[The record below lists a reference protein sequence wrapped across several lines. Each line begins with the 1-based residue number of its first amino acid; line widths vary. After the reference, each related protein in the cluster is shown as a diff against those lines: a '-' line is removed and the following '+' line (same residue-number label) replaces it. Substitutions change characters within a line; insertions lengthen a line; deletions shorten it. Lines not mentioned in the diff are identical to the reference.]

1 MTTHII
7 CLATDGGVVVAQRD
21 NEWRAVRRGLKG
33 QYVTSIVAR
42 KGAILAGT
50 TVGVFRSRDDG
61 VTWHDAN
68 SGLSQRHMRWLA
80 FYPGNPDFVFA
91 GTEPAAIFVSQDSA
105 GSWQESAEVAR
116 LRDQY
121 QWFLPYSSEAGCV
134 RGFAFHGQR
143 GYAAVEVGGVL
154 RSDDR
159 GIHWQLAEGSNGSPD
174 LAGQA
179 EPFIYPD
186 LHSIQVHPTSP
197 DLVFAPTGGGFYRSV
212 DGGKIW
218 QRLYNCY
225 CRAAW
230 IDPVDPDHI
239 ILGPADNVE
248 INGRIE
254 ETRDGGATWRLTSD
268 GLSVP
273 WSRHMVER
281 FTQVGTDLFG
291 VLSDGTLVMTPLAT
305 LAWRQILQDVTG
317 INAITAVEAEPAESS
332 A

>member
-1 MTTHII
+1 M
-7 CLATDGGVVVAQRD
+7 
-21 NEWRAVRRGLKG
+21 
-33 QYVTSIVAR
+33 TSIVAR

-50 TVGVFRSRDDG
+50 MDGIFRSRDDG
-61 VTWHDAN
+61 ATWHDAS
-68 SGLSQRHMRWLA
+68 SGLSQRHLRWLT
-80 FYPGNPDFVFA
+80 FYPGNPECVFA
-91 GTEPAAIFVSQDSA
+91 GTEPAAIFVSNDGAS
-105 GSWQESAEVAR
+105 SWQESAEVAR

-121 QWFLPYSSEAGCV
+121 QWFLPYSPEAGCV
-134 RGFAFHGQR
+134 RGFAFHGER

-154 RSDDR
+154 RSDNR
-159 GIHWQLAEGSNGSPD
+159 GIYWQLAEGSNGSPD
-174 LAGQA
+174 LAGHT

-197 DLVFAPTGGGFYRSV
+197 DQVFAPTGGGFYRSI

-218 QRLYNCY
+218 RNLYNCY

-254 ETRDGGATWRLTSD
+254 ETRDGGVTWHMASD

-273 WSRHMVER
+273 WGRHLVER
-281 FTQVGTDLFG
+281 FTQVGTQLFA
-291 VLSDGTLVMTPLAT
+291 VLSNGTLITAPLAT
-305 LAWRQILQDVTG
+305 LAWQEILTDISG
-317 INAITAVEAEPAESS
+317 INALTAIETEPAGS
-332 A
+332 